1 MGPEKMTYALHGVKR
16 KGAALAVAALLLSAS
31 ATVMA
36 APPFEVCRSTDP
48 SQVGLVAP
56 LAVVPTGPYDDNLD
70 LLDDGATYFYMVRD
84 DQGRV
89 LDISI
94 NKNGTLNTVRIGFD
108 DTNDLSASVDPSSSP
123 VVASPETVPADGI
136 TAATVIVTPR
146 DANGDPLGAGLDVT
160 VDGIALFPGT
170 VKGTVIDR
178 GDGSYEIQVVSSTKG
193 SGEVWVSVEGIALDA
208 TPTITFEEPAD
219 PDGLREQGR
228 QLLDDM
234 TEDDGLFEQV
244 LEGLDPSTDPGADKV
259 SQAWDDALVALANL
273 PAGALGGDVN
283 AIDNDLKA
291 AVGNLVAALGDPGG
305 VDPAAIMSLI
315 EFLVDA
321 ARMVALEHLEWAEDS
336 CGPCVNPSQ
345 DLCKAWSAFDN
356 AEEER
361 AEENPDYEEVV
372 NKYGKAIAK
381 AMNAVDS
388 CS

>member
-1 MGPEKMTYALHGVKR
+1 MTYAFHGAKR
-16 KGAALAVAALLLSAS
+16 KHAALAVAALLLSAS
-31 ATVMA
+31 ATAVA
-36 APPFEVCRSTDP
+36 APPFDICRSTDP

-84 DQGRV
+84 DQGRA

-123 VVASPETVPADGI
+123 VVASPDTVPADGI
-136 TAATVIVTPR
+136 TVATVIVTPR

-170 VKGTVIDR
+170 VKGTVIDL
-178 GDGSYEIQVVSSTKG
+178 GDGSYEIQVISSTKG
-193 SGEVWVSVEGIALDA
+193 SGEVWVSVEGISLDA
-208 TPTITFEEPAD
+208 TPTITFEEGAD

-244 LEGLDPSTDPGADKV
+244 LEGLDPSTDPGAEKV
-259 SQAWDDALVALANL
+259 AKAWDDALVALANL
-273 PAGALGGDVN
+273 PAGNLGGDVN
-283 AIDNDLKA
+283 AIDNDMKA

>member
-1 MGPEKMTYALHGVKR
+1 M
-16 KGAALAVAALLLSAS
+16 AVAA
-31 ATVMA
+31 
-36 APPFEVCRSTDP
+36 APFDVCRSTDP

-56 LAVVPTGPYDDNLD
+56 LAVVPTGPYDDSLD
-70 LLDDGATYFYMVRD
+70 LLDDGVTYFYMVRD
-84 DQGRV
+84 DQGV
-89 LDISI
+89 ALDISI

-108 DTNDLSASVDPSSSP
+108 DTNDLSAAVDSSSSP
-123 VVASPETVPADGI
+123 VVASPDTVPADGI
-136 TAATVIVTPR
+136 TVATVIVTPR

-178 GDGSYEIQVVSSTKG
+178 GDGSYEIRIVSSTTG
-193 SGEVWVSVEGIALDA
+193 SGEVWVSVEGIALDT
-208 TPTITFEEPAD
+208 TPTITFEESAN

-234 TEDDGLFEQV
+234 TEDGGLFEQV
-244 LEGLDPSTDPGADKV
+244 IDGLDPATDPGADRV
-259 SQAWDDALVALANL
+259 ERAWDDALVALANL
-273 PAGALGGDVN
+273 PAGDLGGDVN

-291 AVGNLVAALGDPGG
+291 AVGNLVAALDDPGG
-305 VDPAAIMSLI
+305 VDPAVIMDLI
-315 EFLVDA
+315 EFLMDA

-345 DLCKAWSAFDN
+345 DLCKAWRAFDS

-361 AEENPDYEEVV
+361 ASANPDYEEVV
-372 NKYGKAIAK
+372 NKYGKSIAK
-381 AMNAVDS
+381 ALSAIDS